1 MTPKRRAAINLS
13 WFFICL
19 CFSKSLLINCVDR
32 PLNSHFQLIFT
43 NVILQILVFSAF
55 VKGPLLNCSSLF

>member
-19 CFSKSLLINCVDR
+19 CFSKSLLIEVPINQDFFVLTVFHLAETINQMKD
-32 PLNSHFQLIFT
+32 FQLDRR
-43 NVILQILVFSAF
+43 
-55 VKGPLLNCSSLF
+55 